1 MPSRI
6 KSVFYEDLVFWV
18 DENVY
23 APSED
28 SFLLAENLD
37 VQVGEQVLDMGAGCG
52 LQGVIAAKKARV
64 IAVDINPYAVRC
76 TKYNAAINKVHS
88 KMSFVRG
95 DLFKQFHGKVKF
107 DVMLFNAPYL
117 PTNESETHS
126 WLGCSWAGG
135 ATGRRIIDRFISAA
149 SNHLKPNG
157 YILLVQST
165 LASVET
171 TLMKFKKCGLK
182 AKVIAEN
189 ALPFFE
195 TITLIKAE
203 FSEL

>member
-1 MPSRI
+1 MPSRS
-6 KSVFYEDLVFWV
+6 KSVFYDDLVFVV

-23 APSED
+23 APAED

-76 TKYNAAINKVHS
+76 TKTNAAINNVYS
-88 KMSFVRG
+88 KLSFVQG
-95 DLFKQFHGKVKF
+95 DLFTPFHGKVKF

-117 PTNESETHS
+117 PNSESEPYS
-126 WLGCSWAGG
+126 WIGRAWAGG
-135 ATGRRIIDRFISAA
+135 ATGRRIIDRFITAA
-149 SNHLKPNG
+149 STHLKPTG
-157 YILLVQST
+157 YILLLQST

-171 TLMKFKKCGLK
+171 TLLKFKECGLK
-182 AKVIAEN
+182 ASIIAEN

-203 FSEL
+203 NF